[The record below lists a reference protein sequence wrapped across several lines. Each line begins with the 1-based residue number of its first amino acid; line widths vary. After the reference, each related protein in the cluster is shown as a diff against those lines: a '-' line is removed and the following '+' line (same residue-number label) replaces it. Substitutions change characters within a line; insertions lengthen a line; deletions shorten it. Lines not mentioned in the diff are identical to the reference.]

1 MGKAEMKLSFVD
13 AKVLYKEKLKGL
25 LKPIR
30 NNKSYSIIAKKI
42 NIQKSLAFLYA
53 NNEWDREIKKTIPFI
68 IALEQSYLSMNLKEE
83 SKKYVQREL

>member
-30 NNKSYSIIAKKI
+30 NNKSYSIIAKKSI
-42 NIQKSLAFLYA
+42 YRNLLHFCMQIM
-53 NNEWDREIKKTIPFI
+53 NETEKLRK
-68 IALEQSYLSMNLKEE
+68 QSYL
-83 SKKYVQREL
+83 